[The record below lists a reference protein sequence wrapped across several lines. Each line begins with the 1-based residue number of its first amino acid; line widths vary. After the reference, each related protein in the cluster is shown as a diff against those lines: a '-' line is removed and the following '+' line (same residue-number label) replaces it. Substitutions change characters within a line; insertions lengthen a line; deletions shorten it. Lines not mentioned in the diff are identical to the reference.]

1 MNHPSLEDILLMEEI
16 LHHLGC
22 NKKHV
27 KNGKNSLFQLKFM
40 PFHGALNQ
48 LLTLLQAISYLSFE
62 GLAAIE
68 AEKKVLQVSKFTG
81 WWLNHPFE
89 AYARQ
94 IGSSPQG

>member
-1 MNHPSLEDILLMEEI
+1 
-16 LHHLGC
+16 
-22 NKKHV
+22 
-27 KNGKNSLFQLKFM
+27 M
-40 PFHGALNQ
+40 PCHGALNQ

-89 AYARQ
+89 TYARQ
-94 IGSSPQG
+94 IGSSPQGQK